1 VYITEIS
8 DSIKQYKMKIAFV
21 SAEVY
26 PFSKVGGLGDVAG
39 VLPVELA
46 NQGISVNV
54 ITPGYGSID
63 RKRFPIQRIPYRFT
77 VKIGAEMIEC
87 GVSRWVSAEQ
97 PKHCVYFVENEF
109 YFGARGIYSDTNG
122 QAYEDNNKRFLLL
135 TKAALEIARMP
146 GERPDII
153 HCNDNHTAMIPV
165 YLKADPALHHC
176 FQNTK
181 TLLTLHNIA
190 YQGIDS
196 MDHKKWYGLP
206 DDFFQPTGALEWWG
220 QINPLKAGIIFA
232 DALSTVSPT
241 HAREIM
247 NSEVLSA
254 GMQNIIRSSGKTV
267 YGILNGV
274 DYQEWLPATDRYIAK
289 PYSIETVEEKEYNK
303 IALLNDMGIDQSVV
317 HKPLI
322 GMVSRL
328 VEQKGIA
335 LLIESIDRMMAL
347 DIGMIVLGSGEPEYE
362 RAVRRFAR
370 RYPGRFVVDFGYN
383 NPLAHKIMAGCDMF
397 LMPSRYEP
405 CGITQ
410 MAALKY
416 GTVPIVHKTGGL
428 ADTVIQWD
436 GQSGNGFVFESYS
449 ADDLIKSVRNAVTVF
464 MNRDERRRIM
474 LNGMA
479 SDFSWQ
485 QSAKQYIELYT
496 NTYTCQV

>member
-1 VYITEIS
+1 VYAAEIT
-8 DSIKQYKMKIAFV
+8 DSIKRYNMKIAFV

-39 VLPVELA
+39 ALPVELA
-46 NQGISVNV
+46 NLGISVNV
-54 ITPGYGSID
+54 ITPGYGSIN

-77 VKIGAEMIEC
+77 VKIGGEMIEC

-109 YFGARGIYSDTNG
+109 YFGARGIYNDANG
-122 QAYEDNNKRFLLL
+122 RAYDDNNKRFLLL
-135 TKAALEIARMP
+135 GKAALEIARMP

-165 YLKADPALHHC
+165 YLKADPALHHD
-176 FQNTK
+176 FKNTK

-196 MDHKKWYGLP
+196 MDHKDLYGVP
-206 DDFFQPTGALEWWG
+206 DDFFRPMAALEWWG

-232 DALSTVSPT
+232 DGISTVSPT

-247 NSEVLSA
+247 NSEVFSA

-274 DYQEWLPATDRYIAK
+274 DYQEWHPATDRYIAK
-289 PYSIETVEEKEYNK
+289 PYSIETVEEKKYNK
-303 IALLNDMGIDQSVV
+303 IALLNDMGLDQSVV
-317 HKPLI
+317 NKPLI

-328 VEQKGIA
+328 VEQKGIS
-335 LLIESIDRMMAL
+335 LLIESIDRMMTL

-362 RAVRRFAR
+362 RAMRKFAR
-370 RYPGRFVVDFGYN
+370 RYPRRFVVDFGYN

-416 GTVPIVHKTGGL
+416 GNVPIVHKTGGL
-428 ADTVIQWD
+428 ADTVIHWD
-436 GQSGNGFVFESYS
+436 GQSGNGFVFENYS
-449 ADDLIKSVRNAVTVF
+449 SDDLIKPVRDAVTVF
-464 MNRDERRRIM
+464 MNGKEWRRIR

-479 SDFSWQ
+479 TDFSWKR
-485 QSAKQYIELYT
+485 SAQQYIELYE
-496 NTYTCQV
+496 YTCQVL

>member
-1 VYITEIS
+1 MRIE
-8 DSIKQYKMKIAFV
+8 FV

-39 VLPVELA
+39 ALPVELA
-46 NQGISVNV
+46 NLGISVNV

-87 GVSRWVSAEQ
+87 GVSRWVSAKQ

-109 YFGARGIYSDTNG
+109 YFGARGIYGDANG
-122 QAYEDNNKRFLLL
+122 QAYDNNKRFLLL
-135 TKAALEIARMP
+135 SKAALEIARMP

-165 YLKADPALHHC
+165 YLKADPALHHD
-176 FQNTK
+176 FINTK

-190 YQGIDS
+190 YQGTDP
-196 MDHKKWYGLP
+196 MDHKDLYGMP
-206 DDFFQPTGALEWWG
+206 DDFFQPTGALEWWE
-220 QINPLKAGIIFA
+220 QINPLKAGILFV
-232 DALSTVSPT
+232 DAISTVSPT

-267 YGILNGV
+267 HGILNGV
-274 DYQEWLPATDRYIAK
+274 DYREWHPATDRYIVK
-289 PYSIETVEEKEYNK
+289 PYSIEIVDEKKYNK
-303 IALLNDMGIDQSVV
+303 IALLNDMEIDQSVV

-328 VEQKGIA
+328 VEQKGIS

-362 RAVRRFAR
+362 RAMRRFAR
-370 RYPGRFVVDFGYN
+370 RYPRRFVVDFGYN

-436 GQSGNGFVFESYS
+436 GQSGNGFVFENYS
-449 ADDLIKSVRNAVTVF
+449 ADDLIKSVRDAVTVF
-464 MNRDERRRIM
+464 MNGEAWRRIR
-474 LNGMA
+474 LDGMA
-479 SDFSWQ
+479 TDFSWK
-485 QSAKQYIELYT
+485 QSAKQYLDLYT
-496 NTYTCQV
+496 KLTLQRPCTCQV